1 MAGSWSRGGE
11 ISEFILVLSTQ
22 DFHQEISQK
31 LKEAC
36 NTNNYVTAS

>member
-1 MAGSWSRGGE
+1 MAGSWSGGSE
-11 ISEFILVLSTQ
+11 IPKFILVLSTQ

-36 NTNNYVTAS
+36 NTNDDVTAS